1 MTWVA
6 SDLVRS
12 RGSKMV
18 IDRRRKWAGAA
29 LVLIV
34 AGVILAGCEGRR
46 KEPVGTEDMTDVAKG
61 QGTAGDAGA
70 ETPQEDAQG
79 EPA

>member
-34 AGVILAGCEGRR
+34 TGVILAGCEGRR
-46 KEPVGTEDMTDVAKG
+46 KEPVGTEDMTDVAYFPIMTLSARSPG
-61 QGTAGDAGA
+61 IR
-70 ETPQEDAQG
+70 
-79 EPA
+79 